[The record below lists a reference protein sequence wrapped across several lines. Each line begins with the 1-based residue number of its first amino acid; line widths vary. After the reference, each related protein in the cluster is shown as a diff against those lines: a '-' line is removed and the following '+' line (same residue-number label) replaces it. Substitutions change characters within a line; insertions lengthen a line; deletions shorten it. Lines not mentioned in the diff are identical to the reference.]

1 MIFKYLTKSFY
12 INLSIIFLIFF
23 LDRASKLYVIYLDKK
38 NLNSKLFSSEFL
50 NIDLI
55 WNEGIAFGLFS
66 FNQNNLGSDI
76 FNSAY
81 LNIVL
86 IWNKGIAFGLF
97 SFNESHL
104 YNILSLIISIIVVIL
119 VIMSL
124 KSHGFKR
131 YSLLM
136 IVGGALGN
144 LHDRIFFNAVPDF
157 IDFHIG
163 NFHWFIFNVSDI
175 FITLGVISMIVLELA
190 DNKTEETK

>member
-1 MIFKYLTKSFY
+1 MIIKFLGKNFY
-12 INLSIIFLIFF
+12 ISFSIVALIYF
-23 LDRASKLYVIYLDKK
+23 LDRLSKIYVIQLDK
-38 NLNSKLFSSEFL
+38 
-50 NIDLI
+50 
-55 WNEGIAFGLFS
+55 
-66 FNQNNLGSDI
+66 NNLGSDI

-86 IWNKGIAFGLF
+86 IWNKGIAFGLLSF
-97 SFNESHL
+97 SESYL
-104 YNILSLIISIIVVIL
+104 YNIISLIIAIIIIVL

-124 KSHGFKR
+124 NSQGFKR

-144 LHDRIFFNAVPDF
+144 LHDRFFFNAVPDF

-175 FITLGVISMIVLELA
+175 FITLGVISMIVLELF
-190 DNKTEETK
+190 DNKNGKNNNDKEY